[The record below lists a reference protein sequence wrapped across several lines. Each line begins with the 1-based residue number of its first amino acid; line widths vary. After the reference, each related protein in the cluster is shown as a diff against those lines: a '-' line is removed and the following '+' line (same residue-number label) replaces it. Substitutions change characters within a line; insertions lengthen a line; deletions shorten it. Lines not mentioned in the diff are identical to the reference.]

1 MSLGARADFSKGISF
16 NTNLEV
22 LAFDIARAARDH
34 KIKSLLTGD
43 ASVKADMKAH
53 LTGPGQIPGAL
64 DGAWSIRLKNGSWQ
78 KMGKDGKLGK
88 PTRISLAEASGT
100 MNKGVARTNNF
111 YLQNNNLKVKG
122 GGWINLTNQ
131 KLDCNFNVDMKG
143 LPNFP
148 LHLYGTLDKTQTS
161 IGAGKMVMNALG
173 GITSGLVDIF
183 GGLVEGTLNIFR

>member
-1 MSLGARADFSKGISF
+1 M
-16 NTNLEV
+16 
-22 LAFDIARAARDH
+22 
-34 KIKSLLTGD
+34 KSLLTGD

-161 IGAGKMVMNALG
+161 IGAGKMVMNARG